1 MPSFIQFLKS
11 SIRSGGHGPSQG
23 MEPSSSVWRIFFAL
37 AFTTSY
43 EARSRPIESI
53 VSMSG
58 VSRNNGRISVAKL
71 RAIRKPPAA
80 ACRNGDEAGVV
91 LVPNCFTYGAEGKL
105 IITVSEKKKKA
116 AEDRQMRSDL
126 RWQCSGKLLDVCAK
140 GSTVLRRGAAGLRMA
155 AVWRPEQAALLRR
168 D

>member
-23 MEPSSSVWRIFFAL
+23 MEPSSSVWRIFLAL

-43 EARSRPIESI
+43 EARSSPIESI
-53 VSMSG
+53 VSTSG

-116 AEDRQMRSDL
+116 VADYQMRSEL
-126 RWQCSGKLLDVCAK
+126 RRQRSAELVDVCAK
-140 GSTVLRRGAAGLRMA
+140 GSTALRPGVADLRM
-155 AVWRPEQAALLRR
+155 VSV
-168 D
+168 